1 MQHLLD
7 QCMTESEHDPNSP
20 DYHVRITSAINEKV
34 GFIYKVHI
42 DMLTPVEYCS
52 YMLNS
57 MQPTMCGK
65 LRYTAKLQ
73 SSVDERNPPISVTQR
88 AL

>member
-42 DMLTPVEYCS
+42 DMLTPV
-52 YMLNS
+52 
-57 MQPTMCGK
+57 
-65 LRYTAKLQ
+65 
-73 SSVDERNPPISVTQR
+73 
-88 AL
+88 